1 MNTHAVRRPLAGV
14 LRDCAPIIVA
24 VCFAPSFACA
34 PQPRPAAAAQ
44 QAAGTAAW
52 WRDAVCY
59 EVFVRSFADAN
70 GDGIGDLKGLTERL
84 DYVNDGNPRTTT
96 DLGAN
101 CLWLMPITKSPSY
114 HG

>member
-1 MNTHAVRRPLAGV
+1 MNALLVIAAACLALSCVR
-14 LRDCAPIIVA
+14 
-24 VCFAPSFACA
+24 A
-34 PQPRPAAAAQ
+34 PQPPPSPTAQ
-44 QAAGTAAW
+44 QAAGRGAW

-70 GDGIGDLKGLTERL
+70 GDGIGDLKGLTARL
-84 DYVNDGNPRTTT
+84 DYVNDGNPATTS